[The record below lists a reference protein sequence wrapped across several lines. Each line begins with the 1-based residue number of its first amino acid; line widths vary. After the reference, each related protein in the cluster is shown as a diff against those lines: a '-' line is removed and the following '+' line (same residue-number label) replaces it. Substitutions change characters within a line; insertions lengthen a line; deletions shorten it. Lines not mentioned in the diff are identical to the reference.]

1 MFTGIIEAFGTVV
14 SVLTLSPHLSRLTVT
29 GPSWLAELPRGASV
43 AVNGVTLSALP
54 AWSAWPEQAEGLAP
68 SSQLR
73 PPAASFD
80 VMSETMRVT
89 SLEELR
95 PGGLVNLE
103 RALRAD
109 ARLDGHVVQGHVDGV
124 ARVLSFCTAPGR
136 STLRFSLVPDVVEL
150 VALKGSV
157 ALHGVSLTV
166 SAVSEPGSEDPWAEV
181 CLIPETMARTVL
193 GAVVEGDRL
202 NLEVDVLARYAQR
215 RSQVRHLRLPDVAQ
229 IT

>member
-29 GPSWLAELPRGASV
+29 GPSRLAELPRGASV

-54 AWSAWPEQAEGLAP
+54 A

-103 RALRAD
+103 RSLRAD

-124 ARVLSFCTAPGR
+124 ARVLTFSTAPGR

-193 GAVVEGDRL
+193 GVVVEGDRL

>member
-54 AWSAWPEQAEGLAP
+54 A

-124 ARVLSFCTAPGR
+124 ARVLSFSTAPGR

-193 GAVVEGDRL
+193 GVVVEGDRL

>member
-43 AVNGVTLSALP
+43 AVNGVTLYALP
-54 AWSAWPEQAEGLAP
+54 D

-193 GAVVEGDRL
+193 GVVVEGDRL